1 MPSGWAVTARF
12 SSGLPAVVPGTAPS
26 SARLLR
32 TLGSSVKVGTV
43 IAAFAWLLADAA
55 EEGKRIVL
63 GMLVVGLIFAGVIGL
78 GELSRWSRERKS

>member
-1 MPSGWAVTARF
+1 M
-12 SSGLPAVVPGTAPS
+12 PGTAPS

-78 GELSRWSRERKS
+78 GELSRWARERKS

>member
-1 MPSGWAVTARF
+1 M
-12 SSGLPAVVPGTAPS
+12 
-26 SARLLR
+26 
-32 TLGSSVKVGTV
+32 

-78 GELSRWSRERKS
+78 GELSRWAGNRRARGH

>member
-1 MPSGWAVTARF
+1 MPSGWAVTARC
-12 SSGLPAVVPGTAPS
+12 SSDSPAVVPGTAPS

-63 GMLVVGLIFAGVIGL
+63 GMLVVGVIFVGVIGL
-78 GELSRWSRERKS
+78 GELSRWARERKS

>member
-1 MPSGWAVTARF
+1 M
-12 SSGLPAVVPGTAPS
+12 
-26 SARLLR
+26 
-32 TLGSSVKVGTV
+32 

-78 GELSRWSRERKS
+78 GELSRWGRHRKS